1 MECGAEELREDGADR
16 SREDGGRPGMAA
28 AMTEALDPAPDGPA
42 VANEAVWLT
51 AKRGSLRI
59 GPAPVTAPG
68 AREILVRNRAVA
80 VNPVDRLLPLIG
92 DFIAPWL
99 AYPTVPGSDVAGEV
113 LAVGHA
119 VTRFKVGDRVLGHA
133 AFLEKSRNRAAEG
146 AFQRATVLLEDM
158 ASPIPPGMEFA
169 DAAVLPLGLS
179 TAACALFQADQLA
192 LRPPTTAGAATGET
206 VLVWGGSSS
215 VGANAIQLAAAAG
228 YEVFTTASPRNH
240 AHVRGLGAAQA
251 FDRHGPTVIRD
262 VVRALDGKTLAG
274 VLAIGVGSAPAC
286 VAIAGAVRGARVV
299 STVSPPVSFDAAP
312 AGSRRALWLVP
323 TLARLLAA
331 NLSVAM
337 AARRRGVRTRSVW
350 GGALV
355 DNALGAMIYADY
367 LPRALADG
375 RHVAAPPPLIVGS
388 GLAAIP
394 GALARLGAGV
404 SARKIV
410 VTL

>member
-1 MECGAEELREDGADR
+1 MEVGADEAR
-16 SREDGGRPGMAA
+16 QVRDVDVRPGRDA
-28 AMTEALDPAPDGPA
+28 AMAEALDATTQ
-42 VANEAVWLT
+42 NEAVWLS
-51 AKRGSLRI
+51 AKRGSLEI

-68 AREILVRNRAVA
+68 ANEIVVRNRAVA

-113 LAVGHA
+113 LAVGSA
-119 VTRFKVGDRVLGHA
+119 VSRFKVGDRVLGHA

-146 AFQRATVLLEDM
+146 AFQRVTVLLEHM
-158 ASPIPPGMEFA
+158 ASPIPAGMDFA

-179 TAACALFQADQLA
+179 TAACALFQPDQLA
-192 LRPPTTAGAATGET
+192 LRPPATKGMATGET
-206 VLVWGGSSS
+206 VLIWGGSTS
-215 VGANAIQLAAAAG
+215 VGSNAIQLAAAAG
-228 YEVFTTASPRNH
+228 YEVFTTCSPRSF
-240 AHVRGLGAAQA
+240 AYVQRLGAGHA
-251 FDRHGPTVIRD
+251 FDYHSPTVIRD
-262 VVRALDGKTLAG
+262 LIRALDGKTLAG
-274 VLAIGVGSAPAC
+274 AVAIGVGSAPAC
-286 VAIAGAVRGARVV
+286 VAVAGACRGRRLV

-312 AGSRRALWLVP
+312 AGFRRALWLVP
-323 TLARLLAA
+323 TLARMLVA
-331 NLSVAM
+331 NTSIAIQG
-337 AARRRGVRTRSVW
+337 RRLGVQTRSVW

-355 DNALGAMIYADY
+355 DNSLGPMIYADY
-367 LPRALADG
+367 LPQALADG

-388 GLAAIP
+388 GIAAIP